1 MAKRI
6 ISNQNVTTNH
16 TVDLSKIKGA
26 TLLSCEEVEACQKY
40 IPEIEGDYLGYW
52 YLRTPDEDNMIY
64 YAAAQYVETG
74 TDPDFFDDGPWDFEG
89 TSGTGIRPAIII
101 EGLDAFCPAFEIGD
115 TVEIGKW
122 RLTVISS
129 ELILCNTFIDCGI
142 FDEETNIYEDSA
154 AKVTVDNW
162 FENEIRPYLK

>member
-6 ISNQNVTTNH
+6 VSKEIVTTNH
-16 TVDLSKIKGA
+16 TADLSKIKGA
-26 TLLSCEEVEACQKY
+26 TLLSVEELRSCKKQ
-40 IPEIEGDYLGYW
+40 IPDIEGNYLGYW
-52 YLRTPDEDNMIY
+52 YLRTPEDDGTICC
-64 YAAAQYVETG
+64 AADQWEG
-74 TDPDFFDDGPWDFEG
+74 EPMDPYFFDYGPWDFEG
-89 TSGTGIRPAIII
+89 TPGTGIRPAIVI
-101 EGLDAFCPAFEIGD
+101 EGLDAFNPAFKIGD

-162 FENEIRPYLK
+162 FENEIKPYLK